1 MFKMLGNGSVAQNVL
16 HEGEP
21 GGFLSINLA
30 YGLGVTMAIL
40 YSGKASGSFETQL
53 LYIPNTK

>member
-1 MFKMLGNGSVAQNVL
+1 MLGNGSVAQNVL